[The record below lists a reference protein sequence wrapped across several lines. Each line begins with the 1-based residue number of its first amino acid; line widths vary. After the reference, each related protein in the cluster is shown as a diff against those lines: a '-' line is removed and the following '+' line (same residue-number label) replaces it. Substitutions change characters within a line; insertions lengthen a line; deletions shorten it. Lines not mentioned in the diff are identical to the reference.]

1 MNKLTLLCLV
11 MLALCMTAAKW
22 CHWPS
27 CDSSGQENLTVL
39 SPTISWSSG
48 PPASATTT
56 DNYYNLNHASCIE
69 PNNYRYS
76 GNVCQFR
83 NWNDLRPTDGISPS
97 YLADDCRLVADARE
111 RRLRSTASR
120 TCVVTRIYSTF
131 SNRVFAAAGST
142 LWNSLPS
149 HLKEAYLL

>member
-27 CDSSGQENLTVL
+27 CDSSGQENLTML

-56 DNYYNLNHASCIE
+56 DNYYNSNHASCIE

-83 NWNDLRPTDGISPS
+83 NWNDLLPTDGISPS
-97 YLADDCRLVADARE
+97 YLADDCRFAPRC
-111 RRLRSTASR
+111 SW
-120 TCVVTRIYSTF
+120 VTTTFYSKLNMRCDVDTF
-131 SNRVFAAAGST
+131 SNTVFAAAGST
-142 LWNSLPS
+142 LWNSFPS
-149 HLKEAYLL
+149 HRKEAYLL